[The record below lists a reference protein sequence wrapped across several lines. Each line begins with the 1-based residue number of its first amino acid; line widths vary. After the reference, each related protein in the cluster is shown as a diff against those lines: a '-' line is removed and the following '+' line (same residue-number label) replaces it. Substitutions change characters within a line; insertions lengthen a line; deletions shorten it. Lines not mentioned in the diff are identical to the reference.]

1 MATTKSSNST
11 PKNDPTHEGVKAA
24 NSGTTPLS
32 KKARLQA
39 RLEKPGGAST
49 DALTKEFGW
58 QRHTLRAAISGLR
71 KAGHDVQR
79 GTGGAASVY
88 ALVPPVRA

>member
-1 MATTKSSNST
+1 MATTKTSHPT
-11 PKNDPTHEGVKAA
+11 PKIDQAHEGLKLA
-24 NSGTTPLS
+24 NSSAKPLS

-39 RLEKPGGAST
+39 RLEAPGGASA

-71 KAGHDVQR
+71 KSGHDVQR
-79 GTGGAASVY
+79 GTGEGASVY
-88 ALVPPVRA
+88 AIVTPVQA